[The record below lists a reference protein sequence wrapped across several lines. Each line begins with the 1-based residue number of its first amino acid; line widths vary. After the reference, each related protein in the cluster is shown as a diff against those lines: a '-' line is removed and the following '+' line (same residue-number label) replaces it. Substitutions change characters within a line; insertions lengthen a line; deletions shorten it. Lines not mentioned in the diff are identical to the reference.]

1 MNRRSAPL
9 LVLALVVG
17 GCAPETGRSATSP
30 TTTPAT
36 TTSVATT
43 TSTTGSPRTTIGMS
57 REGRPIEAMA
67 FGTGSRRLYVVGGI
81 HGDERPAVENVPAL
95 IDHLAGDALDGWTVR
110 IVLDANPDGTVADT
124 RENAAGVDLNRN
136 WPTEGFAP
144 SAATGPAPLSEPET
158 DALAKD
164 IAAFA
169 PDLIVAL
176 HAAREGP
183 FVEHDGAAE
192 APAAAFA
199 AGASVLGRDWE
210 VVAEVDWVTEGSLG
224 TYFGKEGR
232 IPVVTVEF
240 NRWDSPAGITAEL
253 LAGMTGLLDGQPAR
267 AVLTCIGHRAGMT
280 CGPPAEAAHELLHDG
295 TTGGAHGFIIKE
307 VGGPVHAA
315 LHADTAFYPASA
327 IKLVHMAHA
336 LRTTAPED
344 HPVAVAFE
352 DGCRGSGPGVERPV
366 YDLLAAMMQVS
377 DNAAAN
383 ALQTHF
389 GLDALE
395 TTIDEAGMTTTRLVH
410 GFGCGGP
417 ANDPANRTTVIDLIR
432 LLEAIADGTLVP
444 SDRWPLVEELMV
456 DVTSA
461 TGFDP
466 VSGALVLA
474 KDGWY
479 GTTLTL
485 AGLARIPTEDDGTRT
500 FVFAAFTEGATSV
513 DPSFTILSVARV
525 LLAAWSGT

>member
-1 MNRRSAPL
+1 MIRRSALL
-9 LVLALVVG
+9 LVVALVVD
-17 GCAPETGRSATSP
+17 GCAPETRPSETSP

-36 TTSVATT
+36 VTSVAAT
-43 TSTTGSPRTTIGMS
+43 TSTTVLPRTAIGMS
-57 REGRPIEAMA
+57 REGRSIETMS
-67 FGTGSRRLYVVGGI
+67 FGNGSRRLYVLGGI

-95 IDHLAGDALDGWTVR
+95 IDHLAGDALEGWTVR
-110 IVLDANPDGTVADT
+110 IVLDANPDGTIANT

-183 FVEHDGAAE
+183 FVEHDGAAAE

-199 AGASVLGRDWE
+199 AGASVLGREWE

-240 NRWDSPAGITAEL
+240 NRWDSPAGVTAEL
-253 LAGMTGLLDGQPAR
+253 LAGMTGLLDKQPAR
-267 AVLTCIGHRAGMT
+267 AMPTCAGHRAGMT
-280 CGPPAEAAHELLHDG
+280 CGPPAEAAHELLHGG

-315 LHADTAFYPASA
+315 LHADARFYPAST
-327 IKLVHMAHA
+327 IKLIHFVHA
-336 LRTTAPED
+336 LRWVAQGNDAAT
-344 HPVAVAFE
+344 PVTIFG
-352 DGCRGSGPGVERPV
+352 DGCDPGAATGEERL
-366 YDLLAAMMQVS
+366 DELLHSMMFES

-383 ALQTHF
+383 ALQSHF
-389 GLDALE
+389 GLDDLRA
-395 TTIDEAGMTTTRLVH
+395 TMSAAGMTATRLVH

-417 ANDPANRTTVIDLIR
+417 ANDPANATTAVDLAR
-432 LLEAIADGTLVP
+432 LLEGLVDGTLVP
-444 SDRWPLVEELMV
+444 GPAGFEDLMV
-456 DVTSA
+456 DASGSA
-461 TGFDP
+461 GLDQS
-466 VSGALVLA
+466 SGIQLLV
-474 KDGWY
+474 KEGWY
-479 GTTLTL
+479 GTTLTV
-485 AGLARIPTEDDGTRT
+485 AGIAIVPGAAGSRT
-500 FVFAAFTEGATSV
+500 LVFAAYTDGAATV
-513 DPSFTILSVARV
+513 DPSFSIVSVAASLV
-525 LLAAWSGT
+525 SSVVAP

>member
-1 MNRRSAPL
+1 MLA
-9 LVLALVVG
+9 LALVVG
-17 GCAPETGRSATSP
+17 GCAPETGPSGTSP

-36 TTSVATT
+36 VTSVAAT
-43 TSTTGSPRTTIGMS
+43 TSTTGVPRATIGMS
-57 REGRPIEAMA
+57 REGRPIETMS

-95 IDHLAGDALDGWTVR
+95 IDHLAGDALGGWTVR
-110 IVLDANPDGTVADT
+110 IVLDANPDGTVANT

-136 WPTEGFAP
+136 WPTERFAP
-144 SAATGPAPLSEPET
+144 STATGPAPLSEPET

-164 IAAFA
+164 IAAFV

-183 FVEHDGAAE
+183 FVEHDGAAD

-240 NRWDSPAGITAEL
+240 NRWDSPASVTAEL

-267 AVLTCIGHRAGMT
+267 AVATCTGHRAGMT
-280 CGPPAEAAHELLHDG
+280 CGPPAEAAHELLHGG
-295 TTGGAHGFIIKE
+295 TTGGSHGFIIKE

-315 LHADTAFYPASA
+315 LHADAHFYPAST
-327 IKLVHMAHA
+327 IKLVHLVHA
-336 LRTTAPED
+336 LRWLAQGND
-344 HPVAVAFE
+344 AASPVTIFG
-352 DGCRGSGPGVERPV
+352 DGCDPGAPTGEERLD
-366 YDLLAAMMQVS
+366 DLLHSMVFES

-383 ALQTHF
+383 ALQSHF
-389 GLDALE
+389 GLDDMRA
-395 TTIDEAGMTTTRLVH
+395 TMTAAGMTATRLVH

-417 ANDPANRTTVIDLIR
+417 ANDPANATTAVDLTR
-432 LLEAIADGTLVP
+432 LLEGLVDGTLVP
-444 SDRWPLVEELMV
+444 GSAGFEDLMV
-456 DVTSA
+456 DASGSA
-461 TGFDP
+461 GFDP
-466 VSGALVLA
+466 SSGIRLFV
-474 KDGWY
+474 KEGWY
-479 GTTLTL
+479 GTTLTV
-485 AGLARIPTEDDGTRT
+485 AGIAIVPGEAGSRT
-500 FVFAAFTEGATSV
+500 LVFAAYTDGASTV
-513 DPSFTILSVARV
+513 DPSFSIVSVAASLV
-525 LLAAWSGT
+525 SSVVAP